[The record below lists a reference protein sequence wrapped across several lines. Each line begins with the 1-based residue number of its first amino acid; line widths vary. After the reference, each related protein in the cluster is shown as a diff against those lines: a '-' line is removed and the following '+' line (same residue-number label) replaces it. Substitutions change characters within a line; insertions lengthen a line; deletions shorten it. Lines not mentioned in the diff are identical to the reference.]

1 MDVIKEMSNRNVK
14 QKSDMSVSAGVGRDD
29 INSNIKGRW
38 KRRMK
43 FGKLVVCLAVSLTM
57 QGGSGGRFPPRLK
70 FKSFFFV
77 LLSSEK
83 EGRDKIIYDT
93 FLDVGDRT
101 EDTFIKVYVPNHEGF
116 EECRKYFNIKDI
128 PAFVVTTDCKIGND
142 GIMFPDDGPKNILSF
157 KSGFFIENIAQ
168 SPQKLRDV
176 IYQIHLACRDNSLD
190 EVNWKINKEKIATI
204 LGAIWKEIKGSVNFS
219 KTL

>member
-1 MDVIKEMSNRNVK
+1 MR
-14 QKSDMSVSAGVGRDD
+14 
-29 INSNIKGRW
+29 
-38 KRRMK
+38 
-43 FGKLVVCLAVSLTM
+43 FGKLVDCLAVSVHM
-57 QGGSGGRFPPRLK
+57 QGGSGGGFPPRLN

-77 LLSSEK
+77 LLPSEK

-101 EDTFIKVYVPNHEGF
+101 EDTFIKVYIPNHEGF
-116 EECRKYFNIKDI
+116 EDCRNYFNIKDI
-128 PAFVVTTDCKIGND
+128 PAFVVTTDCEIKND
-142 GIMFPDDGPKNILSF
+142 VIMFPNDGPKNILSF
-157 KSGFFIENIAQ
+157 ESGFFIENISQ

-190 EVNWKINKEKIATI
+190 EVNWEINKKKIATV
-204 LGAIWKEIKGSVNFS
+204 LGAIWNEIKPFVKFS